1 MTSKELFI
9 RAFPEDPTIGRNLP
23 VFFVAGLE
31 CDSRKVEKNFVFVA
45 VHGAK
50 QDGALFS
57 AEAVLRG
64 ARVIVTESRET
75 RALGA
80 GVHVV
85 RVEDSRLAISRLAD
99 AYFGHPSGSLQAVGV
114 TGTNGKTTSVY
125 LLEHLLGAQG
135 RKTGVIGTIS
145 MRYGG
150 KEIPAQETTPGP
162 LKIQSFLSE
171 MVRASCECVVMEVSS
186 HALDQK
192 RTEGIAFASALFTN
206 LTQDH
211 LDYHG
216 TLENYFEAK
225 AKLFLALKPAHFS
238 VLNADDVW
246 NVRLKEKLVSKVLTY
261 GVQNAADFRAEN
273 IRWEGGATHFDLL
286 RNGKIFKAVSPL
298 VGLHNVYNALGA
310 LAVMES
316 LGWSLEK
323 CVPSLADF
331 RGVPGRLEKVDL
343 GQDFSVLIDFAHTP
357 DGLENVLGSLLPY
370 KKGKLILVFGCGGDR
385 DRGKRPKMGA
395 IAGRLCDQV
404 YVTSDNPR
412 SEDPREIARQICEGF
427 VESFKSFTVVTDRHK
442 AVRQALLAARKGDIV
457 LLAGKGHEKT
467 QVLKD
472 RVVPFSDREEA
483 EKVLSGR

>member
-9 RAFPEDPTIGRNLP
+9 RAFPEDPTISRSLP
-23 VFFVAGLE
+23 DFLVAGLE
-31 CDSRKVEKNFVFVA
+31 CDSRNVEKNFIFVA
-45 VHGAK
+45 VRGAK

-57 AEAVLRG
+57 AEAASRG

-75 RALGA
+75 QAPGFGA
-80 GVHVV
+80 TVV
-85 RVEDSRLAISRLAD
+85 LVEDSRLAVSRLAA
-99 AYFGHPSGSLQAVGV
+99 AYFGNPSEALQAVGV
-114 TGTNGKTTSVY
+114 TGTNGKTTSAY

-135 RKTGVIGTIS
+135 SKTGVIGTIS
-145 MRYGG
+145 TRYGG

-162 LKIQSFLSE
+162 LKIQRILSE
-171 MVRASCECVVMEVSS
+171 MARASCECVVMEVSS

-192 RTEGIAFASALFTN
+192 RTEGISFASALFTN

-225 AKLFLALKPAHFS
+225 AKLFLRLRPENFS
-238 VLNADDVW
+238 ILNADDVW
-246 NVRLKEKLVSKVLTY
+246 NARLKERLASRVLTY
-261 GVQNAADFRAEN
+261 GIENAADFRAEN
-273 IRWEGGATHFDLL
+273 IRWEGASTHFDLH
-286 RNGKIFKAVSPL
+286 RDGRVFKAVSPL
-298 VGLHNVYNALGA
+298 VGFHNVYNALGA

-316 LGWSLEK
+316 LGFSLEK
-323 CVPSLADF
+323 TVPTLAAF

-427 VESFKSFTVVTDRHK
+427 AEPFKNFIVVTDRHK
-442 AVRQALLAARKGDIV
+442 AVRQALMAARKGDIV

-472 RVVPFSDREEA
+472 RVLPFSDREEA